1 MIRPFLRPRLG
12 RRAFIKGVLAG
23 GSFAYL
29 KAVGAGAPRPQEK
42 TPRPAP
48 DILYKFRTLSV
59 EHLPQLQEDI
69 DRLRRENKLSPH
81 PVFRSYIDPMKF
93 ALPEDFPQARSV
105 IVMAV
110 FTRAMTATFNLDG
123 RGHEVVLPPQYYDDG
138 ISLEDLNGI
147 VRDEIIGGPGPRV
160 ERAKGFHLKPLAV
173 RSGLGRY
180 GRNNIC
186 FVDGFGTYITLYGF
200 LTDHRFPEDHWGELA
215 LMEACRECPLCYSL
229 CPTGAIRKESFVID
243 VGRCITL
250 YGEIA
255 GLFPNFILPSMH
267 NALMGCMACQARCP
281 VNEKVPGA
289 MGRFEE
295 EVNEDETRK
304 ILAGTPDEELLKS
317 LTRKLKGFPPGTSKE
332 QFPIFTRNLRPLLR
346 RARP

>member
-1 MIRPFLRPRLG
+1 VIRSNSRSHLG
-12 RRAFIKGVLAG
+12 RRDFIKGALAG
-23 GSFAYL
+23 GSLAWL
-29 KAVGAGAPRPQEK
+29 NAVGAGAPRVRERSK
-42 TPRPAP
+42 VPRS
-48 DILYKFRTLSV
+48 DIRYKFRTMSV
-59 EHLPQLQEDI
+59 EHLPRLQEDI
-69 DRLRRENKLSPH
+69 DQLRRENKLSPH

-93 ALPEDFPQARSV
+93 ILPKDFPRARSV

-110 FTRAMTATFNLDG
+110 FTRAMTATFHLDG
-123 RGHEVVLPPQYYDDG
+123 RGHEVVIPPQYYDDG

-186 FVDGFGTYITLYGF
+186 FVDGFGTYVTLYGF
-200 LTDHRFPEDHWGELA
+200 LTDHSFPDDHWGELA

-229 CPTGAIRKESFVID
+229 CPTGAIRKENFVID

-250 YGEIA
+250 YGEID
-255 GLFPNFILPSMH
+255 GTFPNFILPSMH
-267 NALMGCMACQARCP
+267 NALMGCLACQARCP
-281 VNEKVPGA
+281 VNEKVPGN

-295 EVNEDETRK
+295 DVTEDETRR

-317 LTRKLKGFPPGTSKE
+317 LTRKLKGFGPATSKE
-332 QFPIFTRNLRPLLR
+332 QFPIFTRNLRPLIR
-346 RARP
+346 KA